1 MSLDPAAI
9 GVQAARAMADL
20 EAAQDR
26 GELGDDVEVLAALV
40 IVEVR
45 SVNADGDTISTV
57 SARVTDD
64 RSVIALGLM
73 ERAHETFLDPDGDL
87 SGE

>member
-26 GELGDDVEVLAALV
+26 GDLGEHAEVLAALV
-40 IVEVR
+40 VVEVR
-45 SVNADGDTISTV
+45 SIDADGDTISTV

-64 RSVIALGLM
+64 RSVIALGLI
-73 ERAHETFLDPDGDL
+73 ERARDTFLDPHGDL
-87 SGE
+87 ADE